1 MKRFLFAVPALFVF
15 AVVQSAFAASPADVS
30 RTLEPGKKIEDPRL
44 AAQRTF
50 NDDYHPWTPPTTKAD
65 WEKKSP
71 AIRERVLVA
80 AGLWPMPPKEP
91 LKPVIHGKI
100 DKGDYTV
107 EKVFFAS
114 LPGHYVSGNL
124 YRPKNVNGKVPGVLC
139 PHGHWKNGR
148 FYDAGE
154 KEAQSQLKQG
164 AEKTMAGA
172 RYPLQARMVGLARL
186 GCVVFHYDMVG
197 VADSKPVPHAAGFTD
212 AEAELWLQSSLG
224 LQTWNSIRALDFITS
239 LPDVDPTRIGVTGA
253 SGGGTQTFILCAV
266 DPRPAVAF
274 PAVMVGTAMQG
285 GCVCENADD
294 LRTGINNVAIAAL
307 FAPKPLA
314 MSGAHDWTIDIEKK
328 GLPELKQI
336 YGFYGQADNVHA
348 KCFPQFGHNYNNVS
362 RELMENWFNAHFN
375 LGHKSPVAEQDFSP
389 IDPKDLSVFDAEH
402 PRPADAKTTPEL
414 RKEMTATE
422 KEQFAALVPK
432 DKAGLAHYRE
442 VVGGAAR
449 VLLDAPVTDL
459 DVIDTGVTGQEELDG
474 IHLLKGIVAR
484 SDDNT
489 KLPWVLLRSDN
500 ANGTV
505 VLWVDGKGKSHVFGP
520 DGKPTPQVRK
530 LLDAGDA
537 VVSVDLFLT
546 GELLEPGKTAA
557 ARAVNAK
564 YGGFTFGYNRP
575 LVANRV
581 HDILTAVAGLKKN
594 DQVQKVVLVG
604 TGEAGPSAVLAAGV
618 LGDQIAGTIA
628 DARGLNYGSIPQ
640 STDPFF
646 LPGALKYGGLGG
658 LAALAAPA
666 KLDLFGTEG
675 IPADELAPLN
685 AVVRVADGKLTTHP
699 QPLSPQLAVE
709 FAEK

>member
-1 MKRFLFAVPALFVF
+1 
-15 AVVQSAFAASPADVS
+15 
-30 RTLEPGKKIEDPRL
+30 
-44 AAQRTF
+44 
-50 NDDYHPWTPPTTKAD
+50 
-65 WEKKSP
+65 
-71 AIRERVLVA
+71 
-80 AGLWPMPPKEP
+80 
-91 LKPVIHGKI
+91 
-100 DKGDYTV
+100 
-107 EKVFFAS
+107 
-114 LPGHYVSGNL
+114 
-124 YRPKNVNGKVPGVLC
+124 
-139 PHGHWKNGR
+139 
-148 FYDAGE
+148 
-154 KEAQSQLKQG
+154 
-164 AEKTMAGA
+164 
-172 RYPLQARMVGLARL
+172 
-186 GCVVFHYDMVG
+186 
-197 VADSKPVPHAAGFTD
+197 
-212 AEAELWLQSSLG
+212 
-224 LQTWNSIRALDFITS
+224 
-239 LPDVDPTRIGVTGA
+239 
-253 SGGGTQTFILCAV
+253 
-266 DPRPAVAF
+266 
-274 PAVMVGTAMQG
+274 
-285 GCVCENADD
+285 
-294 LRTGINNVAIAAL
+294 
-307 FAPKPLA
+307 
-314 MSGAHDWTIDIEKK
+314 
-328 GLPELKQI
+328 
-336 YGFYGQADNVHA
+336 VHA

-594 DQVQKVVLVG
+594 DQVQKIVLVG

-628 DARGLNYGSIPQ
+628 DARGLNYASIPQ
-640 STDPFF
+640 TADPFF